1 MPYEKELSTAISAV
15 ESAVHLCRGVQQNLI
30 AADAVEKNDR
40 SPVTIADLGAQ
51 ALVFRAL
58 HHAFPGDALIGEEDS
73 SQLQEN
79 DELRGKVFSL
89 AQAQI
94 AGISE
99 GGLLEAID
107 LGAGETD
114 YRKRYWTLDPIDGTK
129 GFLRGDQY
137 AIALGMV
144 ENGEVV
150 LGVLGCP
157 NYPLDPTIPNQRGA
171 IFYAVKNAGAYQ
183 INLQDGL
190 RKKIAVDGLTDGA
203 KARFCESVEAAHA
216 DHDTHAGISAEIGIT
231 QPPYRIDSQC
241 KYAAV
246 ARGDASIYLR
256 LPRSASYRE
265 KIWDHAAGVIIVQEA
280 GGRVSDFSG
289 NPLNFSLGRK
299 LSENIGI
306 LASNG
311 ALHERTLR
319 AIAKIQQQL
328 EG

>member
-1 MPYEKELSTAISAV
+1 MPYEKELSTAISAI
-15 ESAVHLCRGVQQNLI
+15 ENAVKLCRGVQQNLI
-30 AADAVEKNDR
+30 AADTVEKNDR

-51 ALVFRAL
+51 AVVFRAL
-58 HHAFPGDALIGEEDS
+58 RSAFTHDALVGEEDS

-79 DELRGKVFSL
+79 DELCEKVFNL
-89 AQAQI
+89 VRAQI
-94 AGISE
+94 PGITE
-99 GGLLEAID
+99 GGMLEAID

-114 YRKRYWTLDPIDGTK
+114 YRGRYWTLDPIDGTK

-137 AIALGMV
+137 AIALGLV

-157 NYPLDPTIPNQRGA
+157 NYPLDPAAPELRGG
-171 IFYAVKNAGAYQ
+171 IFYAVKSAGAYQ

-190 RKKIAVDGLTDGA
+190 RKKIAVDGLSDGA
-203 KARFCESVEAAHA
+203 RARFCESVEAAHA

-256 LPRSASYRE
+256 LPRSTSYRE

-289 NPLNFSLGRK
+289 KPLNFSLGRK
-299 LSENIGI
+299 LSENAGI
-306 LASNG
+306 LATNG
-311 ALHERTLR
+311 ALHDRTLR
-319 AIAKIQQQL
+319 AIEKVLQPQD
-328 EG
+328 G